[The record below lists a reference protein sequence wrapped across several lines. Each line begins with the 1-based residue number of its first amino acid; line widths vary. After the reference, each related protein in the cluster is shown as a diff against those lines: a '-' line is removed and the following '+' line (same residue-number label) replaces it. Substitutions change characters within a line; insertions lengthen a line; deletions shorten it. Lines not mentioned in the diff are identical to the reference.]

1 MTRGRFLVVDDE
13 EDMRG
18 MLCFHFAGEGFAV
31 DAVEDGVSGLAA
43 LAAAPYD
50 VVLLDVHLPRM
61 SGPVVLQEIRR
72 RWPTQLVVML
82 SSGIE
87 EDGDMPWWTAL
98 ADGCLDK
105 PFPIGELERLLE
117 ALLHRK
123 AQGATTP

>member
-1 MTRGRFLVVDDE
+1 
-13 EDMRG
+13 
-18 MLCFHFAGEGFAV
+18 
-31 DAVEDGVSGLAA
+31 
-43 LAAAPYD
+43 
-50 VVLLDVHLPRM
+50 M